1 MACADGDVGVES
13 AGFIV
18 VVVVV
23 VVVGGGGGDS
33 WNFQGLSCYHV
44 LLIFFFTA
52 IIDMLMTDLLSA
64 LNSCS
69 PIGLPAQCIATSLFQ
84 SPQVS
89 HGGSDNSNDNHSI
102 NVLTI

>member
-33 WNFQGLSCYHV
+33 WNFLQILSFV
-44 LLIFFFTA
+44 FLE
-52 IIDMLMTDLLSA
+52 
-64 LNSCS
+64 
-69 PIGLPAQCIATSLFQ
+69 
-84 SPQVS
+84 
-89 HGGSDNSNDNHSI
+89 
-102 NVLTI
+102 